1 MTRLGQVKG
10 GMFNFLRNQ
19 QTLFYS
25 GCASLHFHQE
35 YMRIPV
41 ASHICQHLARSV
53 FLILSILKG
62 WGLPCSSIGKE
73 SACSVGNLGLIP
85 QSGRSSGE
93 RNGKPIPVFLPGKSH
108 GQKSLVGC
116 SPWDRKESGPTGQ
129 LALTYLL
136 TYLKR

>member
-53 FLILSILKG
+53 FLTLSILKG

-93 RNGKPIPVFLPGKSH
+93 RNGNPFQYSCLGNLMDRRALWAAVHGIAKS
-108 GQKSLVGC
+108 
-116 SPWDRKESGPTGQ
+116 RAQ
-129 LALTYLL
+129 LGN
-136 TYLKR
+136 